1 MQRTATTKTY
11 FRSAGVTVKVVNS
24 KRKASNFFNKGLE
37 KTNEKEENI
46 AWKQGV
52 FFIFRSFRKP
62 GKDNLHEYCNYRRK

>member
-46 AWKQGV
+46 AWKLGV
-52 FFIFRSFRKP
+52 FSFS
-62 GKDNLHEYCNYRRK
+62 EAS